1 MDPDREER
9 HADKKARR
17 RFLRNGGGLGSDRIY
32 KAFDDTLH
40 FLPALC
46 VVGFPENCLLLR
58 LRHSGVGI
66 QSRFI
71 HGKCHTK
78 SHGYFGK
85 IHTVFLLFMLPLRNE
100 NRFHLSRE
108 PLNKSSAAEQR
119 SFSSIRAVS
128 KVGNTYSIPPLLKLS
143 AEEKSL
149 AASSCRFNQS
159 FPGRFSVSKGSALLF
174 FYFSLFR
181 QIHTL

>member
-1 MDPDREER
+1 MTVLFDALAALCKFQFVALCMNPDREER

-85 IHTVFLLFMLPLRNE
+85 IHTVFLLYSGDLCFPCVMKTGFTYLG
-100 NRFHLSRE
+100 
-108 PLNKSSAAEQR
+108 
-119 SFSSIRAVS
+119 FSI
-128 KVGNTYSIPPLLKLS
+128 
-143 AEEKSL
+143 
-149 AASSCRFNQS
+149 
-159 FPGRFSVSKGSALLF
+159 SKGSALLF